1 MRYKLCRIGI
11 KLWKDTDS
19 DVDMED
25 LLIIVPRQ
33 SIDQQTQTDPLNISL
48 YMDRST
54 QVDIDRTS
62 RKRSNSRKP
71 SLSRSGLFL
80 PVKVLIAS

>member
-1 MRYKLCRIGI
+1 
-11 KLWKDTDS
+11 
-19 DVDMED
+19 MED

-54 QVDIDRTS
+54 QVDIERSS

-80 PVKVLIAS
+80 LDQSNSKLPDEKYLLQASNNGALVAN

>member
-1 MRYKLCRIGI
+1 
-11 KLWKDTDS
+11 
-19 DVDMED
+19 MED

-48 YMDRST
+48 CMDRST
-54 QVDIDRTS
+54 QVDIERSS

-80 PVKVLIAS
+80 LDQSNSKLPDEKYLLQASNNGALIAN